1 MGLLGFRLKRKKN
14 KEALLQSVALC
25 ATYWHY
31 LLLVW
36 IALFTLLLRT

>member
-1 MGLLGFRLKRKKN
+1 MAQLGFRLNR
-14 KEALLQSVALC
+14 ADRRDQVPPSVTLC

-36 IALFTLLLRT
+36 LVLFTLLLRT

>member
-1 MGLLGFRLKRKKN
+1 MVLLGFRLKRVDQQEKT
-14 KEALLQSVALC
+14 LQSVALC

-36 IALFTLLLRT
+36 LVLFTLLLRT